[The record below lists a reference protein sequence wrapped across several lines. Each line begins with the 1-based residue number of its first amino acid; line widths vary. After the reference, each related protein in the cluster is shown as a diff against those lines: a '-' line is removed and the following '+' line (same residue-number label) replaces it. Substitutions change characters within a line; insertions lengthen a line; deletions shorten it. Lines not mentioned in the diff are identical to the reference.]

1 MRAFRTLGSE
11 RGAILIQTAVAG
23 LVLISF
29 SAFVIDYG
37 IFWVSRN
44 QAQNAADA
52 GAAAGALARAY
63 DDSDDPPDP
72 GGVVVQSASQV
83 AQANLVWTA
92 SATPEVSFDCP
103 PGANPGPCVRV
114 DVYRD
119 GEFDSAALPTIFGS
133 ALGISSQGVRA
144 TASAQVAVGN
154 ATDCLRPLAM
164 PDRWIEHRPVDGP
177 WAPDSVFQRYAESGP
192 APGAL
197 LTPHDDYVPP
207 SAADPGSG
215 LTSSLDLGL
224 QIQLS
229 VADPTES
236 DPITPGWVLPLQL
249 PGSGSYDN
257 NLDRCSGQLMTVGQ
271 QVLTDTSSLVGPTTE
286 SWGDLMVKDPGASWN
301 AGTRRIDGS
310 CAPSCAPVSPR
321 LVVLALFAPDS
332 YQLMRATGDWSSCPG
347 GARCINIVNIVGF
360 FIDHVVGPGVAVGYL
375 TLHPGLVSTGSPTV
389 DPRSSFLRAIT
400 LVR

>member
-37 IFWVSRN
+37 IFWIGRS

-63 DDSDDPPDP
+63 DDFADPPDP
-72 GGVVVQSASQV
+72 GGVTAVTASQV
-83 AQANLVWTA
+83 AQANLVWTVPPA
-92 SATPEVSFDCP
+92 PVVSFDCP
-103 PGANPGPCVRV
+103 AGAGPGPCVRM

-119 GEFDSAALPTIFGS
+119 GEFGSAALPTIFGA
-133 ALGISSQGVRA
+133 ALGIASQGVRA

-177 WAPDSVFQRYAESGP
+177 WAPDSVFQRFAESGP
-192 APGAL
+192 APGTL
-197 LTPHDDYVPP
+197 LTPADAYVAPTA
-207 SAADPGSG
+207 SDPGSG
-215 LTSSLDLGL
+215 LTSQLDLGL
-224 QIQLS
+224 QIQLTP
-229 VADPTES
+229 ADPTES
-236 DPITPGWVLPLQL
+236 DPISPGWLLPLQL
-249 PGSGSYDN
+249 PGAGTFDN
-257 NLDRCSGQLMTVGQ
+257 NLDRCNGQLMTVGQ
-271 QVLTDTSSLVGPTTE
+271 QLLTETSRMAGTTVE
-286 SWGDLMVKDPGASWN
+286 SWGDLLVRDPDASWN

-310 CAPSCAPVSPR
+310 CAPACAPVSPR

-332 YQLMRATGDWSSCPG
+332 YQLMRATGDWSACPG
-347 GARCINIVNIVGF
+347 GARCISIVNFVGF
-360 FIDHVVGPGVAVGYL
+360 FIDHVVSGTAVGYV
-375 TLHPGLVSTGSPTV
+375 TMHPGLVSAGNPTV

-400 LVR
+400 FVR